1 MKKRACIITGGVV
14 SQELLFTVLQKGIY
28 AVVIA
33 VDGGLRAAHQ
43 LKISPDYIVGDFD
56 TVSPDLLEEY
66 ETEKI
71 VRHSPE
77 KDQTDTEL
85 AIDIAVQSGCLEIDF
100 FGATGSR
107 LDHSLANV
115 FLLQRLLET
124 GVEGT
129 IWNDNNRLYLKNKG
143 FTIRKEE
150 AYGDYVSL
158 LPLSETVEQVTLTG
172 FKYPVTNR
180 AFKRACSL
188 GISNEIVAEEAIV
201 EFAGGIFI
209 VVESRD

>member
-1 MKKRACIITGGVV
+1 MNIRLAVPSDLENIKGSFVVKFNKLEQREKACPVLSNAGIRYRTGKTLVPLRLTGNIEWGVKAPKLEDEEDLTV
-14 SQELLFTVLQKGIY
+14 WVWPESLWAPISFT
-28 AVVIA
+28 
-33 VDGGLRAAHQ
+33 R
-43 LKISPDYIVGDFD
+43 
-56 TVSPDLLEEY
+56 T
-66 ETEKI
+66 
-71 VRHSPE
+71 
-77 KDQTDTEL
+77 
-85 AIDIAVQSGCLEIDF
+85 
-100 FGATGSR
+100 
-107 LDHSLANV
+107 
-115 FLLQRLLET
+115 
-124 GVEGT
+124 
-129 IWNDNNRLYLKNKG
+129 YLKNKG